1 MKLKHSKYRNTGIL
15 FELLVRQITADTL
28 KGGESP
34 ALPLLKKTSAICPK
48 KTIFINSNIR
58 SGFLIVLILG
68 DKFFLTL
75 II

>member
-34 ALPLLKKTSAICPK
+34 ALPLLKKYFSQSQLGREYKLYETLMKSDIISEGKA
-48 KTIFINSNIR
+48 NIL
-58 SGFLIVLILG
+58 F
-68 DKFFLTL
+68 
-75 II
+75 